1 MKGQPMTINI
11 NIQKFSRKFGEE
23 YEFLYNAH
31 CNGCEVA
38 GEREALREG
47 DEFIKNNPEFV
58 REFCAYRG
66 DFITSDREVMA
77 FMFALSSMIG

>member
-1 MKGQPMTINI
+1 MAFNI
-11 NIQKFSRKFGEE
+11 NIQEFKRKFDDE

-47 DEFIKNNPEFV
+47 DEFLKTHPEFV
-58 REFCAYRG
+58 REFCEYRG
-66 DFITSDREVMA
+66 DLITSDREVIA
-77 FMFALSSMIG
+77 FMFALSSMID